1 MNAEAKLKERDVN
14 EEEAKVKAGDSN
26 KNKLEF
32 LTTALQLQTML
43 GRKPAVTFGGTTVTA
58 PMKKLPGISSK
69 NKKKPNLEVNS

>member
-43 GRKPAVTFGGTTVTA
+43 GRKPAGTFGGTTVTA

-69 NKKKPNLEVNS
+69 NKKKPNLEVNN